1 MTVTEYEQNSVC
13 VGPSAFFAA
22 APATGADA
30 DTDAAKDINR
40 GRTTNLCVAKG
51 EVLRE
56 EEETAL
62 EDIYNNVKND
72 TVNVKEE
79 GVVNYNSSAN
89 LVRGGGVQTTLSL

>member
-1 MTVTEYEQNSVC
+1 
-13 VGPSAFFAA
+13 
-22 APATGADA
+22 
-30 DTDAAKDINR
+30 
-40 GRTTNLCVAKG
+40 
-51 EVLRE
+51 LRE